1 MCSWRVSSSCFVI
14 RHPSCYSCS
23 SHDGSYLYK
32 GIYANVSLE
41 WVDLFSFQ
49 IYDRVVNCPLQY
61 INGRGFSNYN
71 ISLGHISTN
80 QNSCFIAKA
89 MFDEFCVVMSVKISE
104 KKTIFG
110 SSLPQVV
117 CRRDHVFFYLRY
129 LCLLAHSGGQR
140 ILCCVFVLFFY
151 VASVSGLS
159 IFDCPFGT
167 L

>member
-1 MCSWRVSSSCFVI
+1 VSYDETGTTYPSRTHVFHINFLCWSVLLIFLVI
-14 RHPSCYSCS
+14 CVVFS
-23 SHDGSYLYK
+23 
-32 GIYANVSLE
+32 VS
-41 WVDLFSFQ
+41 Q

-110 SSLPQVV
+110 SSLPQV
-117 CRRDHVFFYLRY
+117 FIY
-129 LCLLAHSGGQR
+129 
-140 ILCCVFVLFFY
+140 
-151 VASVSGLS
+151 
-159 IFDCPFGT
+159 
-167 L
+167 